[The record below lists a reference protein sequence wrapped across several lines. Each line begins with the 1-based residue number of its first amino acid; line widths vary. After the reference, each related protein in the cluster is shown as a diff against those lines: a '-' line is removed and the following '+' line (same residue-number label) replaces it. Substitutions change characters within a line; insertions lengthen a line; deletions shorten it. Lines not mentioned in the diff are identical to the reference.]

1 MKNVQTFALGVLV
14 GALIIACGGGAAD
27 NAGNT
32 SGPSTVKIDAG
43 QMDQLIKAVK
53 GTDIQWEYNVC
64 DFKSLKKFGDEGWTI
79 VQSQKTAKGALLYV
93 MTRPKK

>member
-1 MKNVQTFALGVLV
+1 MKNVQTFGLGALV
-14 GALIIACGGGAAD
+14 GALIIACGGGAGD

-53 GTDIQWEYNVC
+53 GTDTMWEYNVC
-64 DFKSLKKFGDEGWTI
+64 DFKSLKKFGDEGWKI
-79 VQSQKTAKGALLYV
+79 VQSQMTKQGTLLYV

>member
-53 GTDIQWEYNVC
+53 GTDTMWEYKIS
-64 DFKSLKKFGDEGWTI
+64 DYKSLPVNGDKGWQI
-79 VQSQKTAKGALLYV
+79 VQSQKTPKGTLLYV